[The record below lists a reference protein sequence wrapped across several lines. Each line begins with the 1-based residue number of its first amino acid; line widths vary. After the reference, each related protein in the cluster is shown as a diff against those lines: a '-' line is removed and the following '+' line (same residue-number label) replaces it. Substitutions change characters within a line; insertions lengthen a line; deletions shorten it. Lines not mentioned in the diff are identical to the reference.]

1 MTIRKPSSHSDLGVL
16 SHGNADASE
25 ALPFFAVESYL
36 QYQGKKFIQRFDAN
50 CYIQLTHTL
59 DSHDVA
65 RDRGTYEEVLRKL
78 KHRTLVV
85 GITSDVLYPFH
96 LQTELAETMPHA
108 EMYAIDSPHGHDA
121 FLIEIR
127 ELNRAIARFRRG
139 ERADPNVARV
149 AEGVANLKRT
159 ENEND
164 PSRPSRAGLADVG
177 ALRGAVLALEA
188 EVDKT
193 AARAERGGE
202 ARGRAPGGGGAAQG
216 RGPGGEGGGERRG
229 WRRRRRGGG
238 GGGDDGA
245 REAVSGYGLRVLPAN
260 PPPYRRFQPVYGE
273 VEPPAEG
280 ADAPVAALGAF

>member
-1 MTIRKPSSHSDLGVL
+1 
-16 SHGNADASE
+16 
-25 ALPFFAVESYL
+25 
-36 QYQGKKFIQRFDAN
+36 
-50 CYIQLTHTL
+50 
-59 DSHDVA
+59 
-65 RDRGTYEEVLRKL
+65 
-78 KHRTLVV
+78 
-85 GITSDVLYPFH
+85 VLYPFH

-193 AARAERGGE
+193 AARAERE
-202 ARGRAPGGGGAAQG
+202 ARRADALLAEVARLRDEVQAAKEAASGGGD
-216 RGPGGEGGGERRG
+216 
-229 WRRRRRGGG
+229 GGG
-238 GGGDDGA
+238 GGGSGGGDDDGA

-260 PPPYRRFQPVYGE
+260 PPPYRRFQARVRGGQAARGGRGRARGRAGGVLRE
-273 VEPPAEG
+273 EG
-280 ADAPVAALGAF
+280 ARGRKGGGGERKRRARRV

>member
-1 MTIRKPSSHSDLGVL
+1 MGSMVALEWAATYPDYVTELVLIAGCGRHTDWAIGIGEAQRFSIMADAKFKGGSYDAADPPRAGLATSRMMAMLSYRAPASVDDRFSRGVQGDNGVTIRKPSSHSDLGVL

-139 ERADPNVARV
+139 ERADPNVC
-149 AEGVANLKRT
+149 LLYT
-159 ENEND
+159 S
-164 PSRPSRAGLADVG
+164 PSPRD
-177 ALRGAVLALEA
+177 
-188 EVDKT
+188 
-193 AARAERGGE
+193 
-202 ARGRAPGGGGAAQG
+202 
-216 RGPGGEGGGERRG
+216 
-229 WRRRRRGGG
+229 
-238 GGGDDGA
+238 
-245 REAVSGYGLRVLPAN
+245 
-260 PPPYRRFQPVYGE
+260 
-273 VEPPAEG
+273 
-280 ADAPVAALGAF
+280 